1 MSNIF
6 VWFPVSANVFDFAFR
21 AIKASE
27 LVGVVWTKKDKEML
41 SPNALRMIRFSNTV
55 TYWFEKSII
64 DAKNFEERVAVVS
77 RIIEI
82 LLVSIFVFHGI

>member
-1 MSNIF
+1 MSSDLI
-6 VWFPVSANVFDFAFR
+6 SICYR

-27 LVGVVWTKKDKEML
+27 LVGVAWTKKDKEIL

-82 LLVSIFVFHGI
+82 LLVSSI